1 MSAAARPAQRRR
13 GFTALELAMA
23 LAIAATLLLGVFGLF
38 ASMQRSDRLLAAR
51 FRDLGALLR
60 AHETLRYAFQ
70 TILAPTPDDLFSD
83 SGQSPASSP
92 PAADA
97 QKPVL
102 EEENTPSDEPR
113 FELVSYTEQEGKAIE
128 KSAQLDEPLD
138 AEQIA
143 SVMKYIKVALA
154 RSPLATLPSYYWGV
168 WGAFESVPYNGGWA
182 LLWTPIDPP
191 GEPVVLIDDA
201 RLILASCLAQGG
213 TWTTNL
219 RASDKQ
225 QMPRAIRVI
234 VWTRGG
240 AKLDWLF
247 EPGFVY
253 GETP

>member
-1 MSAAARPAQRRR
+1 
-13 GFTALELAMA
+13 MA
-23 LAIAATLLLGVFGLF
+23 LAVSATLILGVFGLF

-70 TILAPTPDDLFSD
+70 TILAPTPDDLLGEG
-83 SGQSPASSP
+83 GQSPPSSQGG
-92 PAADA
+92 PAGQPEPA
-97 QKPVL
+97 Q
-102 EEENTPSDEPR
+102 EELDEEPR
-113 FELVSYTEQEGKAIE
+113 FELVSYSEEEGRALE

-154 RSPLATLPSYYWGV
+154 RSPLADLPSYYWGV
-168 WGAFESVPYNGGWA
+168 WGAFESVPHAGGWA

-191 GEPVVLIDDA
+191 GDPVVLIDDA
-201 RLILASCLAQGG
+201 RLVLASCLAEGG
-213 TWTTNL
+213 QWTTNL
-219 RASDKQ
+219 RAYDKQ
-225 QMPRAIRVI
+225 RMPRAIRLI
-234 VWTRGG
+234 VWTRSG
-240 AKLDWLF
+240 ARLDWLF